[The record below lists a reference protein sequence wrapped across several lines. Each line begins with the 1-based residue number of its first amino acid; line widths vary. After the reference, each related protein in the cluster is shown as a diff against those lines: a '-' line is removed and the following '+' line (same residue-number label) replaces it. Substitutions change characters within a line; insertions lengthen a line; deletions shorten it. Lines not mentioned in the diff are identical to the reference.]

1 MQNSTID
8 WDGLRLFLELT
19 RRGSARAAANA
30 LGVSH
35 STVVRRVERLEAELG
50 ATLFDRDVSGYRATA
65 AGETLLESAQ
75 RAEEAILTADRQ
87 LRGQDAQL
95 TGEVR
100 LTTSD
105 IIANYFLLPD
115 LPEFA
120 ALYPDID
127 LTVLVSYDVF
137 DLARREADLAIR
149 FIGGGRNP
157 PEDLVGRKLVTAA
170 SCYYANDQYL
180 EEHDPS
186 AKNSD
191 ARWIG
196 WGDLERFPEWVR
208 QSPFPNAPAYGYFN
222 NGMLQATA
230 VQAGLGLAALPC
242 FVGDVLPGVVR
253 LPGCKPYANYDIW
266 MLSHPD
272 LRDAARHRTFRAFV
286 ADVFNRRKA
295 QLIGA

>member
-1 MQNSTID
+1 MQISTID
-8 WDGLRLFLELT
+8 WDGLRLFLELV
-19 RRGSARAAANA
+19 RQGSARGAAQA

-35 STVVRRVERLEAELG
+35 STIVRRVERLESELG
-50 ATLFDRDVSGYRATA
+50 ATLFDRDFTGYRPTA
-65 AGETLLESAQ
+65 AGETLLVSAQ
-75 RAEEAILTADRQ
+75 KAEDAILAADRQ

-95 TGEVR
+95 TGEIR

-105 IIANYFLLPD
+105 IIANYFLMPELPI
-115 LPEFA
+115 FA
-120 ALYPDID
+120 QQYPDID

-157 PEDLVGRKLVTAA
+157 PEDLVGRKLVTAT
-170 SCYYANDQYL
+170 SCYYASEQYL
-180 EEHDPS
+180 EEHDPR
-186 AKNSD
+186 ANNSD

-196 WGDLERFPEWVR
+196 WGDLQRFPDWVR
-208 QSPFPNAPAYGYFN
+208 QSPFPDVPAFGHFN

-230 VQAGLGLAALPC
+230 TQAGLGIAALPC

-253 LPGCKPYANYDIW
+253 IPDCPPYANYAIW

-272 LRDAARHRTFRAFV
+272 LRDAARHRTFRAFI
-286 ADVFNRRKA
+286 ADVFERNKDV
-295 QLIGA
+295 LTGD